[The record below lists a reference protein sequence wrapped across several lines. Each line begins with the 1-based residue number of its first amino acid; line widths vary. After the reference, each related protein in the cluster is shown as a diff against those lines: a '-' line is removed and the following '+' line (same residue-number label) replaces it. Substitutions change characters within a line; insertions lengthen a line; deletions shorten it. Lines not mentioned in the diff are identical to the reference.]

1 MLGPVPTAAVFVD
14 DARMEGSAGRL
25 ATFWEHVVHPERR
38 PHGVRL
44 AVATVILVLT
54 ALPVERDTIT
64 DAEVA
69 VFRWFNELPGALEP
83 FLETVM
89 QLGAFF
95 AVPAVAV
102 AAVVL
107 TRRMRRGIDLFLAGA
122 IAWGVAKVIKE
133 AVERGR
139 PAALLQEVTL
149 RGEAGAGFGFVSGH
163 SAVAAALATVAA
175 FYLPMRGKV
184 AVWTLAAMVGIARM
198 YVGVH
203 LPLDVAGGLAMGW
216 AIGSLV
222 HFVLLPELTGDEEEE
237 A

>member
-1 MLGPVPTAAVFVD
+1 
-14 DARMEGSAGRL
+14 MEGNAGRV
-25 ATFWEHVVHPERR
+25 ASFWEHVAHPGRR
-38 PHGVRL
+38 PHGIRL

-54 ALPVERDTIT
+54 ALPVDRDSIG
-64 DAEVA
+64 DAELA
-69 VFRWFNELPGALEP
+69 VFRWFNDLPDFFEP
-83 FLETVM
+83 FFETVM
-89 QLGAFF
+89 QLGAFV
-95 AVPAVAV
+95 AVPVVAI
-102 AAVVL
+102 AAVVAA
-107 TRRMRRGIDLFLAGA
+107 RKARRGMDLFLAGS
-122 IAWGVAKVIKE
+122 IAWVLAKVVKE

-175 FYLPMRGKV
+175 FYLPFRAKV
-184 AVWTLAAMVGIARM
+184 AVWTLAVFVGIARM

-222 HFVLLPELTGDEEEE
+222 HFVLLPELTGDDQEED

>member
-1 MLGPVPTAAVFVD
+1 MLP
-14 DARMEGSAGRL
+14 MEGNAGRL
-25 ATFWEHVVHPERR
+25 GTLWEHVIHPGRR
-38 PHGVRL
+38 PHGIRL

-54 ALPVERDTIT
+54 ALPVERDRIG
-64 DAEVA
+64 DAELE
-69 VFRWFNELPGALEP
+69 VFRWFNDLPGALEP

-95 AVPAVAV
+95 AVPLVAL

-107 TRRMRRGIDLFLAGA
+107 ARRTRRGVDLFLAGSL
-122 IAWGVAKVIKE
+122 AWLVAKVIKE

-149 RGEAGAGFGFVSGH
+149 RGEAGTGFGFVSGH

-175 FYLPMRGKV
+175 FYLPMRWKV
-184 AVWTLAAMVGIARM
+184 AVWAVAVLVGVARM

-222 HFVLLPELTGDEEEE
+222 HFVLLPELTGQADEEG